1 MMKQRKEEG
10 VRKEIKDIRNR
21 EKGKRK
27 KQRRRR
33 IETC

>member
-1 MMKQRKEEG
+1 MEGNIKKRRKERI
-10 VRKEIKDIRNR
+10 RKEIKGIRNR

-33 IETC
+33 I